1 MPDPDFLDTNSVSA
15 SETGASPAT
24 SPTPAAETASPPGST
39 PPAAG
44 DPSTPTHEVKPGE
57 AKETLLDAVLKVVP
71 ATVEEDVLDKT
82 DASATP
88 DAQKPKDE
96 DKAEKKPDEG
106 EDDASTDEDDEKA
119 AQEAAPAT
127 RKKINKLL
135 RQRRELRDEVSVLRP
150 VAEIGN
156 ELQTF
161 AQTNDLS
168 GDDIIM
174 SLQIAASLR
183 KGDYEGFYKA
193 VGPYVRRAQEYLGV
207 VLPDDLQERVGKGE
221 MTPQAA
227 HEFARTRFDRDRAT
241 VTAQETQAAQ
251 GTFALQALQT
261 DVQRSVSALEGR
273 FAATDPDYKAK
284 AGHVRRV
291 AQALLFER
299 GGKINSV
306 EDALQITKD
315 AYLEVNKQLRSLQ
328 PALRPTAPT
337 PNGHG
342 QTPAVRSQPKTM
354 MEAALQGLEASRR
367 AGT

>member
-1 MPDPDFLDTNSVSA
+1 MPDPDFLDTNSSV
-15 SETGASPAT
+15 SETGADQAPS
-24 SPTPAAETASPPGST
+24 STPAVEPGPTHPSP
-39 PPAAG
+39 AG
-44 DPSTPTHEVKPGE
+44 DPSSTPTNEVKPGE

-71 ATVEEDVLDKT
+71 ATTDEKDVLDKT
-82 DASATP
+82 EASASP
-88 DAQKPKDE
+88 DAQTPKDE
-96 DKAEKKPDEG
+96 DKAGKKPDEG
-106 EDDASTDEDDEKA
+106 EDDTSDEDDEKA
-119 AQEAAPAT
+119 AQEANPVT

-135 RQRRELRDEVSVLRP
+135 RQRRELRDQVSQLGP

-174 SLQIAASLR
+174 SLQMAASLR
-183 KGDYEGFYKA
+183 KGDYAAFYQA

-221 MTPQAA
+221 MTPAA
-227 HEFARTRFDRDRAT
+227 AAEFARTRYDHQRAE
-241 VTAQETQAAQ
+241 VRVQETEQANGRAN
-251 GTFALQALQT
+251 LQALQS
-261 DVQRSVSALEGR
+261 DIQRSVSALEGR
-273 FAATDPDYKAK
+273 FSATDPDYKAK

-291 AQALLFER
+291 AQAMLLER

-306 EDALQITKD
+306 EDALAITRD
-315 AYLEVNKQLRSLQ
+315 AYLEVNKSLRNLQ
-328 PALRPTAPT
+328 PTPRPTAPT

-342 QTPAVRSQPKTM
+342 QTPAVRSQPKTL
-354 MEAALQGLEASRR
+354 MEAALQGLEVSRR

>member
-1 MPDPDFLDTNSVSA
+1 MPDPDFLDANSNSA
-15 SETGASPAT
+15 SETGADKAT
-24 SPTPAAETASPPGST
+24 SSTPAESTAST
-39 PPAAG
+39 PQAPSPTVG
-44 DPSTPTHEVKPGE
+44 DPSTTEVKPGE

-71 ATVEEDVLDKT
+71 ATTPEKDVLDKT
-82 DASATP
+82 DASASP
-88 DAQKPKDE
+88 DAQKPTDE
-96 DKAEKKPDEG
+96 DKAGKKPDEG
-106 EDDASTDEDDEKA
+106 EDDTSDEDDEKA
-119 AQEAAPAT
+119 AQEANPVT

-135 RQRRELRDEVSVLRP
+135 RQRRELRDEVSRLGP

-161 AQTNDLS
+161 AQTNDLA

-183 KGDYEGFYKA
+183 RGDYAAFYQA
-193 VGPYVRRAQEYLGV
+193 IGPYVRRAQEYLGV

-221 MTPQAA
+221 MTPAA
-227 HEFARTRFDRDRAT
+227 AAEFARTRYDHQRAE
-241 VTAQETQAAQ
+241 VRVQETEQANGRAN
-251 GTFALQALQT
+251 LQALQA
-261 DVQRSVSALEGR
+261 DIQRSVSALEGR

-291 AQALLFER
+291 AQAMLLER
-299 GGKINSV
+299 GGKISSID
-306 EDALQITKD
+306 DALSITRD
-315 AYLEVNKQLRSLQ
+315 AYLEVNKSLRGLQ
-328 PALRPTAPT
+328 PAPRPTAPT

-342 QTPAVRSQPKTM
+342 QTPAARSQPKTM

>member
-1 MPDPDFLDTNSVSA
+1 
-15 SETGASPAT
+15 
-24 SPTPAAETASPPGST
+24 
-39 PPAAG
+39 
-44 DPSTPTHEVKPGE
+44 VKPGE

-71 ATVEEDVLDKT
+71 TTDEKDILDKT
-82 DASATP
+82 DASANP
-88 DAQKPKDE
+88 DAQPKDE
-96 DKAEKKPDEG
+96 DKADKKPDEG
-106 EDDASTDEDDEKA
+106 EDDTSTDEDDEKA
-119 AQEAAPAT
+119 AEAANPVT

-135 RQRRELRDEVSVLRP
+135 RQRRELRDEVLFLRP
-150 VAEIGN
+150 VAEIGH

-161 AQTNDLS
+161 AKTNDLS

-183 KGDYEGFYKA
+183 KGDYEGFYQA

-207 VLPDDLQERVGKGE
+207 VLPDDLQERVKQGH
-221 MTPQAA
+221 MTPMAA
-227 HEFARTRFDRDRAT
+227 HEFARTRFDRDRAA
-241 VTAQETQAAQ
+241 VTAEETQAAQ
-251 GTFALQALQT
+251 GGMVLQALQS

-291 AQALLFER
+291 AQAMLFER
-299 GGKINSV
+299 GGKISSV
-306 EDALQITKD
+306 EDALSITKD
-315 AYLEVNKQLRSLQ
+315 AYLEVNKQFRSLS
-328 PALRPTAPT
+328 PAPRPTALT

-354 MEAALQGLEASRR
+354 MEAALQGLENARR